1 MMYTKQF
8 PLSLLSKS
16 FAMIQ
21 MLTSSPMINHRA
33 TELWQIRHNRNCV
46 LMRRVQIMNFH
57 VVIP

>member
-21 MLTSSPMINHRA
+21 MLTSSPMID
-33 TELWQIRHNRNCV
+33 Q
-46 LMRRVQIMNFH
+46 
-57 VVIP
+57 